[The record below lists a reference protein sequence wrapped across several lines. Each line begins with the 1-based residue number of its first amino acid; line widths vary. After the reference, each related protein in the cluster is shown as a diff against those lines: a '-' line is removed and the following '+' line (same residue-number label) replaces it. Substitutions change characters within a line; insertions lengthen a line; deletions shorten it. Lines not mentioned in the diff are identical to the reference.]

1 MRTARN
7 GTHQGV
13 HHRIHLRTNGQHG
26 IHSQLPSDEAA
37 GSGDQNRGRRH
48 AASRALIRR

>member
-26 IHSQLPSDEAA
+26 IHSASCPPMKRLAPVTRTVDGGMLPSAP
-37 GSGDQNRGRRH
+37 
-48 AASRALIRR
+48 